1 MERIES
7 VISGKVQGVGFR
19 YSVLKASKNFKINGF
34 VKNLETG
41 EVQVISEGEKQE
53 LENFLNT
60 VRNFSF
66 TEITEVKT
74 KWKKFQDEF
83 KKFEIRH

>member
-7 VISGKVQGVGFR
+7 IISGKVQGVGFR
-19 YSVLKASKNFKINGF
+19 YSVLQASRNFKVNGF

-41 EVQVISEGEKQE
+41 EVQVIAEGEKQE

-60 VRNFSF
+60 IRNFSF
-66 TEITEVKT
+66 TEITKIES
-74 KWKKFQDEF
+74 KWKKFEDEF
-83 KKFEIRH
+83 KEFKISH